1 MSQPLFSRYVL
12 PSTVGTMVDLSTPRS
27 HLSVAASASFYFLFL
42 PRLVLVYI
50 QEQWVDPLV
59 SVHPETQRAAV
70 AEEAFVGVAGEVV
83 DEDKAF
89 VEGDVVAGGDDGDAA
104 DSKDYYVSLG
114 GAIEV
119 HCFPSAVLRGI
130 RILDS
135 SRGNIVAAN
144 RESRGN

>member
-1 MSQPLFSRYVL
+1 
-12 PSTVGTMVDLSTPRS
+12 
-27 HLSVAASASFYFLFL
+27 VAVTREAS
-42 PRLVLVYI
+42 
-50 QEQWVDPLV
+50 
-59 SVHPETQRAAV
+59 
-70 AEEAFVGVAGEVV
+70 VGVAGEVV

-89 VEGDVVAGGDDGDAA
+89 VEGDVVVGDDGDA

-119 HCFPSAVLRGI
+119 HRFPSAVLRGI

-135 SRGNIVAAN
+135 SRGNIVTAK

>member
-1 MSQPLFSRYVL
+1 
-12 PSTVGTMVDLSTPRS
+12 MVDLSTPRCR
-27 HLSVAASASFYFLFL
+27 LSLAASASFYFLFL
-42 PRLVLVYI
+42 RRLVLVYI
-50 QEQWVDPLV
+50 REQRLDPLV
-59 SVHPETQRAAV
+59 SVHPETQLVAV
-70 AEEAFVGVAGEVV
+70 TGEAFVEVAGEVV

-89 VEGDVVAGGDDGDAA
+89 VEGDVAVVGDDGDAA

-119 HCFPSAVLRGI
+119 LRFPSAVLLGT

-135 SRGNIVAAN
+135 SRGNIVTAK